1 MSFVS
6 KKPSISV
13 RIAHEPSTRSPKTN
27 NIAQDFASQSLRIY
41 DEFGNDLTPLPLL
54 VEDKRTQHID
64 KENFLDPSAVQPSS
78 VQFFGHSFS
87 ASMQSSLNLLSDTV
101 SENSEYIAKNDS
113 DLEGIKGV
121 DDEIHV
127 AESIGPNQEIY
138 VTVGET
144 ETYWIFDQ
152 QPYVMSTEDN
162 LANLQIER
170 NEAYNKLCASR
181 VGNDRYVESG
191 MNTMPIPTI
200 IKTIQTQDIEYADKA
215 VTAAAYDIWD
225 TDQMT
230 LAEDKKTTIDA
241 AFKSEPTERDLSA
254 IPTAIPRSFIERS
267 NLRQLVNGM
276 EDGVKTSSRTNLP
289 ENSEQLGPYGMS
301 SKSTSSMDGTSTPI
315 NPFDSNDPVLL
326 KLLRDMEKALNL
338 NYYYD
343 KYLVYRRLLLK
354 KYFPESKGIIERTES
369 GGTVALSG
377 SAVNSTAR
385 SNIITETGFSS
396 HQSIFVGPSGPIHG
410 MGTEGPGSLY
420 IKSTHKFYTSPSISL
435 LWKFACNLT
444 KGRNVSSMAFNSKNK
459 DIVAVGY
466 GAFEFDNQQAGLVCC
481 WNIKKINFPERVYQL
496 PCGVTAI
503 SWSCKNVN
511 LLAVGMFDGVI
522 MIFDARKESIIPI
535 FDTTHANGR
544 HYGPVTKLE
553 WVLRETG
560 RTAGN
565 TESLISLSMDG
576 RVTEWFTL
584 KSPDCTDL
592 MLLKRPKV
600 HSSSHVVK
608 RKNAEA
614 LIVRHA
620 IGTALC
626 FNDVDKNLYLVGI
639 EKGQIHKCSCSYSE
653 QYLSSY
659 NGHTS
664 SVYALK
670 YSPFIPEVF
679 LSCSADWT
687 VRLWHEERAESCHTM
702 ATHSS
707 AVNDV
712 AWSPN
717 NGAVFVCTNEGN
729 IEIWDLERS
738 LLDPVH
744 IESISP
750 EATLSV
756 VQFVENSEVSKT
768 KPVLL

>member
-13 RIAHEPSTRSPKTN
+13 KITHESSTRSPKSN
-27 NIAQDFASQSLRIY
+27 NIGHDFTSQSLRIY
-41 DEFGNDLTPLPLL
+41 DEFGNDLTPLPLI
-54 VEDKRTQHID
+54 VEDKRTLHLD
-64 KENFLDPSAVQPSS
+64 KENCLDPSAVQPSLI
-78 VQFFGHSFS
+78 QFFGHSFS
-87 ASMQSSLNLLSDTV
+87 ASIQSSLNLLSDTA

-113 DLEGIKGV
+113 DPEGIK
-121 DDEIHV
+121 DTEDELYV
-127 AESIGPNQEIY
+127 AESIGLNQEIY

-162 LANLQIER
+162 LANVQVER

-181 VGNDRYVESG
+181 VGNDRYVECG

-200 IKTIQTQDIEYADKA
+200 IKTIQTQNIEYADKA
-215 VTAAAYDIWD
+215 VTATVYDIWD
-225 TDQMT
+225 TDQMS
-230 LAEDKKTTIDA
+230 LVIDQKSTVDM

-254 IPTAIPRSFIERS
+254 IPTAIPRSFIERN
-267 NLRQLVNGM
+267 NLRQLVNDV
-276 EDGVKTSSRTNLP
+276 EDAAKTSSKTALP
-289 ENSEQLGPYGMS
+289 ENAVQTGLYDMS
-301 SKSTSSMDGTSTPI
+301 SKSISSMDSTITTI
-315 NPFDSNDPVLL
+315 NPFESNNPILL

-338 NYYYD
+338 NFYFD
-343 KYLVYRRLLLK
+343 KYLLYRRLLLK
-354 KYFPESKGIIERTES
+354 KDFPESRGIIERTES
-369 GGTVALSG
+369 GGTAVLSG
-377 SAVNSTAR
+377 SAVHSTAR
-385 SNIITETGFSS
+385 SNIFTETGFSS
-396 HQSIFVGPSGPIHG
+396 HQSIFVGPSVPIHA

-420 IKSTHKFYTSPSISL
+420 IKSAHKFYTPPSISL

-444 KGRNVSSMAFNSKNK
+444 KGRNVSSIAFNAKNK
-459 DIVAVGY
+459 DIIAVGY
-466 GAFEFDNQQAGLVCC
+466 GAFEFDNQQVGLVCC
-481 WNIKKINFPERVYQL
+481 WNIKKINYPERVYQL
-496 PCGVTAI
+496 PCGVTAV

-522 MIFDARKESIIPI
+522 MIFDARKESNVPLL
-535 FDTTHANGR
+535 DTTHANGR
-544 HYGPVTKLE
+544 HYGPVTKLD
-553 WVLRETG
+553 WISRETG

-565 TESLISLSMDG
+565 TESLISLAMDG

-592 MLLKRPKV
+592 MILKRPKLQG
-600 HSSSHVVK
+600 SINIVK
-608 RKNAEA
+608 KKNAEA

-620 IGTALC
+620 IGTTLC

-639 EKGQIHKCSCSYSE
+639 ERGQIHKCSCSYSE
-653 QYLSSY
+653 QYLFSY

-664 SVYALK
+664 SVYSLR

-687 VRLWHEERAESCHTM
+687 IRLWHEERAESCHTM

-707 AVNDV
+707 SVNDV

-738 LLDPVH
+738 L
-744 IESISP
+744 
-750 EATLSV
+750 
-756 VQFVENSEVSKT
+756 
-768 KPVLL
+768 